1 MSEPTN
7 ASRNAAPA
15 ALTPEQSRRE
25 EQRAKLGLALI
36 VAGLLGILWGVFHVL
51 NGLPTAEKLDFAHR
65 MTDYQARKSVH
76 ENFPGGLLRALCG
89 LGVALW
95 GGRVRGAA
103 LRALGRADD

>member
-1 MSEPTN
+1 
-7 ASRNAAPA
+7 
-15 ALTPEQSRRE
+15 
-25 EQRAKLGLALI
+25 
-36 VAGLLGILWGVFHVL
+36 
-51 NGLPTAEKLDFAHR
+51 
-65 MTDYQARKSVH
+65 VH